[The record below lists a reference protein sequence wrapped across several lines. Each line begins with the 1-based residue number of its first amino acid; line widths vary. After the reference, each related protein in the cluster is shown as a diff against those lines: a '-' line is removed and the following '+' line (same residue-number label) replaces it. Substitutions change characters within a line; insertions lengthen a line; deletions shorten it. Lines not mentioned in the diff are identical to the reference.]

1 LSDPDTIRGHEL
13 VSMVTR
19 KLTSSG
25 SPAAFPPSWLLLVLA
40 AIIVGFQAEFY
51 RQPLESTS
59 LIRADVWLAFID
71 TLLGLESPASTE
83 SGQAL
88 ALASGPEFIPQR
100 FPHILEAS
108 LLLAVAWTH
117 GRAVT
122 RFALRD
128 LCITALERGVLTMA
142 AGLSVLSLTVLLTGL
157 AGWIGPWALAG
168 PLVLSLPLNFLPQS
182 TTAVTAAGVGLIENS
197 AGLAFTKTPPSDQ
210 RAVRWIRP
218 AVLMV
223 VVPFAIYL
231 LWGSMTPQTDFD
243 VREYH
248 LQGPKE
254 WFQQGRI
261 SCLKHNVYTSFPF
274 FSEML
279 CLAGMAMAGDWRG
292 GALTGQLLLAVFQ
305 LLTAASVFALARR
318 WLGAIPAWLAL
329 LMQITAPWT
338 FRISLIAYA
347 EGALTFYL
355 TISVLLVL
363 LLRSQGPAA
372 FLLRPQLFCGFLA
385 GSAMACK
392 YTGLVLVVV
401 PIGVFWLWQQ
411 WELRR
416 GGSQLSGRMVVV
428 GAIAFNAG
436 SFLAVGPWLL
446 RNLYDTGN
454 PVYPLGA
461 AIFSSNDWNA
471 PLDIRWK
478 AAHSASEHSLL
489 LIPRHLLDAALWNTW
504 TSSLSFG
511 LAIPAV
517 LLFRKRSIEHR
528 SVFVFAC
535 WGLFTWWAL
544 THRIDRFWIPVIP
557 LLSICGAGLWLASS
571 RRLWR
576 SLLLF
581 VCSTATLWN
590 VLFCTLPLVGFNAG
604 LMDLRVATA
613 QVTRADIATLNDQLP
628 AEAKVLMVGEAE
640 VFDAEFSL
648 LYNTV
653 FDDSLFE
660 ELAAVPD
667 GQPPGSRRP
676 LRPATEFLENCR
688 RRQITH
694 ILVNWSEILRY
705 RQPGSYGYSEFVQP
719 GCFEELVRQ
728 GVLQAPKVL
737 IQRDWTAFSLGER
750 QEVLSWDGA
759 AGLVEGD
766 TFRAV
771 LLYQLSI

>member
-1 LSDPDTIRGHEL
+1 
-13 VSMVTR
+13 MVTR

-25 SPAAFPPSWLLLVLA
+25 TPAAFPPSWLLLVLA

-71 TLLGLESPASTE
+71 TLLGFESPASTE
-83 SGQAL
+83 SGRAS

-100 FPHILEAS
+100 FPHILRAS
-108 LLLAVAWTH
+108 LLLAFAWIH

-128 LCITALERGVLTMA
+128 LSITALERGVLTMA

-168 PLVLSLPLNFLPQS
+168 PLVLSLPLNFLPQR
-182 TTAVTAAGVGLIENS
+182 TTAVMAAGVGLIENS
-197 AGLAFTKTPPSDQ
+197 AGLAFAKTPPSDQ
-210 RAVRWIRP
+210 RTVRWIRP

-223 VVPFAIYL
+223 VVPFSIYL

-279 CLAGMAMAGDWRG
+279 CLAGMALAGDWRG
-292 GALTGQLLLAVFQ
+292 GAFTGQLLLAVFQ
-305 LLTAASVFALARR
+305 LLTAASVFAMARR
-318 WLGAIPAWLAL
+318 WLGAIPAWLAF

-372 FLLRPQLFCGFLA
+372 FLSRPQLFCGFLA

-401 PIGVFWLWQQ
+401 PVGVFLIWQQ
-411 WELRR
+411 WEQGRR
-416 GGSQLSGRMVVV
+416 SSQLSSRMVLR
-428 GAIAFNAG
+428 GAIAFVAG
-436 SFLAVGPWLL
+436 SCLAVGPWLL

-454 PVYPLGA
+454 PVYPLA
-461 AIFSSNDWNA
+461 YSIFPSNDWNA

-478 AAHSASEHSLL
+478 AAHSPPEHALL

-511 LAIPAV
+511 LAIPAA
-517 LLFRKRSIEHR
+517 LLFRRRSHEQRSI
-528 SVFVFAC
+528 FAFAG
-535 WGLFTWWAL
+535 WVLLTWWAL

-557 LLSICGAGLWLASS
+557 LLSICGAGLWLVSS
-571 RRLWR
+571 RRMWR
-576 SLLLF
+576 ALLLL

-590 VLFCTLPLVGFNAG
+590 VLFCSLPLVGFNAG
-604 LMDLRVATA
+604 LMDLRVATEK
-613 QVTRADIATLNDQLP
+613 VTRGDIAMLNEQLP

-694 ILVNWSEILRY
+694 ILVNWSEILHY
-705 RQPGSYGYSEFVQP
+705 RLPGSYGYSDFVQP

-728 GVLQAPKVL
+728 QVLLPPRVL
-737 IQRDWTAFSLGER
+737 IVRNWNGLTWFEQ
-750 QEVLSWDGA
+750 QQVLSWEVGSRLIRDNQ
-759 AGLVEGD
+759 L
-766 TFRAV
+766 RAV
-771 LLYQLSI
+771 ELYQLP

>member
-1 LSDPDTIRGHEL
+1 
-13 VSMVTR
+13 MVTR
-19 KLTSSG
+19 KLTSSA
-25 SPAAFPPSWLLLVLA
+25 SPAAAPPSWLLLAMAVV
-40 AIIVGFQAEFY
+40 IVGFQIEFY

-59 LIRADVWLAFID
+59 LIRADVWLSFMD
-71 TLLGLESPASTE
+71 TLLGFESPASVE
-83 SGQAL
+83 SGQAS
-88 ALASGPEFIPQR
+88 ASVSGPEFIPQR
-100 FPHILEAS
+100 FPHILQAS
-108 LLLAVAWTH
+108 LLLMVAWIH

-128 LCITALERGVLTMA
+128 LSITALERSVLTMA

-157 AGWIGPWALAG
+157 AGWIGPWALAA
-168 PLVLSLPLNFLPQS
+168 PLVLSLPLNFLPQG
-182 TTAVTAAGVGLIENS
+182 TAVATAASVEPRENSVGLLFI
-197 AGLAFTKTPPSDQ
+197 KTPAYDQ

-223 VVPFAIYL
+223 VVPFGLCL

-279 CLAGMAMAGDWRG
+279 CLAGMAAAGDCRG
-292 GALTGQLLLAVFQ
+292 GAIAGQLVLAIFQ
-305 LLTAASVFALARR
+305 LLTAASVFAMARR
-318 WLGAIPAWLAL
+318 WLGAVPAWLAL
-329 LMQITAPWT
+329 LIQITAPWT

-355 TISVLLVL
+355 TISVLLAL
-363 LLRSQGPAA
+363 LLRCHGPEA
-372 FLLRPQLFCGFLA
+372 FLPRPQLLCGFLA

-392 YTGLVLVVV
+392 YTGLVLVVL
-401 PIGVFWLWQQ
+401 PIGVFWIWQQ

-416 GGSQLSGRMVVV
+416 RGSQLSGRMVVG
-428 GAIAFNAG
+428 GAVAFVAG
-436 SFLAVGPWLL
+436 SCLAVGPWLL

-454 PVYPLGA
+454 PIYPLGA
-461 AIFSSNDWNA
+461 AVFPSNDWNA
-471 PLDIRWK
+471 PLDVRWK

-489 LIPRHLLDAALWNTW
+489 LIPKHLLDAALWNTW

-511 LAIPAV
+511 LAIPAA
-517 LLFRKRSIEHR
+517 LLFRRRSREYR
-528 SVFVFAC
+528 SVFVFAG

-557 LLSICGAGLWLASS
+557 LLSICGSGLWLASS
-571 RRLWR
+571 RQMWR
-576 SLLLF
+576 SLLLL

-590 VLFCTLPLVGFNAG
+590 VLFCTLPLIGFNAG

-613 QVTRADIATLNDQLP
+613 QVMRRDISMLNEQLP
-628 AEAKVLMVGEAE
+628 AESKVLMVGEAE

-676 LRPATEFLENCR
+676 LRPAAEFLENCR

-705 RQPGSYGYSEFVQP
+705 RLPGSYGYSEFVQP
-719 GCFEELVRQ
+719 GCFEELVQ
-728 GVLQAPKVL
+728 QQALLPPTVVSHRDWSRFTPAEQQQVRSWEGSSRL
-737 IQRDWTAFSLGER
+737 IQGDMF
-750 QEVLSWDGA
+750 GA
-759 AGLVEGD
+759 VE
-766 TFRAV
+766 
-771 LLYQLSI
+771 LYCLP